1 MQLHTEHADTNMKV
15 GDTITII
22 LSRDLI
28 LMITLKVILITG
40 IVLAVAEAI
49 PQGYAPVE
57 TYPDEPPVYTY
68 TYGYTIL

>member
-1 MQLHTEHADTNMKV
+1 
-15 GDTITII
+15 
-22 LSRDLI
+22 
-28 LMITLKVILITG
+28 MITLKVILITG
-40 IVLAVAEAI
+40 IVLAVAEAM